1 MVEVKVNI
9 DKKTLDVAKSFLPE
23 GYSLD
28 SFLSALV
35 KNYAVQQQKLKSD
48 FSVEQNIEKYI
59 GELISRISELE
70 QENTILKK
78 ELAKQSETRRNLERA
93 LEFQK
98 TVADS
103 SMASIRTT
111 MEAFNKFVPSMMKLA
126 LENQKK
132 NVQLYEQQATI
143 QVMSDAL
150 EKTKKKLSEL
160 LPMEEREK
168 MFESFVENL
177 RALQAV
183 ERSAKHEMDEG
194 KAGVEK

>member
-9 DKKTLDVAKSFLPE
+9 DKKTLDVAKSHLPE
-23 GYSLD
+23 GYSFD
-28 SFLSALV
+28 TFLSALIR
-35 KNYAVQQQKLKSD
+35 NYAVQQQKLKSD